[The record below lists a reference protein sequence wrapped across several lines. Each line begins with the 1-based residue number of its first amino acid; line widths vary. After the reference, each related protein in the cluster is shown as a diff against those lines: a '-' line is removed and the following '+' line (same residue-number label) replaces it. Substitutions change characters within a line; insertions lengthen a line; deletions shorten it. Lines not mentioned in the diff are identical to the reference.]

1 MKITYIRD
9 DTPAPEE
16 AKKHGQGR
24 SKKKGG
30 FVVLLIVLSFTMG
43 SLGSL
48 AMLTA
53 LPDSTLADLFL
64 KRENL
69 DVKVNRVENLVLEE
83 SSAITDVAQKVS
95 PAVVSISATTQ
106 VPQWYGGTAQASS
119 AGTGFIITSDG
130 LIVTNKH
137 VVSNDNAEYKVFLAD
152 GRDFVA
158 KIIDRD
164 PLNDLAIIKIEADSL
179 PTVELGD
186 SKELKTGQWVVAI
199 GNALG
204 EFSNSVTVGVIS
216 AKGRKI
222 TASGGGYAE
231 TLSDLIQ
238 TDAAINPG
246 NSGGPMVN
254 LRGQVVGINT
264 AVASGDA
271 QNIGFA
277 IPIDFAKKAI
287 DSVKSTG
294 EIRRP
299 MLGIRY
305 LPITKEVA
313 QANQLSVDYGIWVLR
328 GTERGAVAVIPSS
341 PADKAGIIEN
351 DIILD
356 IDGKRIDEKNSLLD
370 ILGTYNPDDKITLNV
385 IRKGQNIKVDVTLGV
400 MK

>member
-9 DTPAPEE
+9 DAPTP
-16 AKKHGQGR
+16 KD
-24 SKKKGG
+24 SKGSDHFHQKRKGG
-30 FVVLLIVLSFTMG
+30 FVVAILILSFVMG

-53 LPDSTLADLFL
+53 LPDSTLANLFL
-64 KRENL
+64 KRENF
-69 DVKVNRVENLVLEE
+69 DVKVNRVENLILEE

-95 PAVVSISATTQ
+95 PAVVSISANSQVQQWFGGSTTA
-106 VPQWYGGTAQASS
+106 TS

-137 VVSNDNAEYKVFLAD
+137 VVASDSAEYKVFLAD

-158 KIIDRD
+158 TVIDRD

-186 SKELKTGQWVVAI
+186 SKELKIGQWVVAI

-204 EFSNSVTVGVIS
+204 EFSNSVTVGVVS

-305 LPITKEVA
+305 LPITKEIA
-313 QANQLSVDYGIWVLR
+313 KANQLSVDYGVWVLR
-328 GTERGAVAVIPSS
+328 GTDRGAVAVIPSS

-356 IDGKRIDEKNSLLD
+356 IDGKRIDENNALLD
-370 ILGTYNPDDKITLNV
+370 ILSNYSPDDKITLSV
-385 IRKGQNIKVDVTLGV
+385 LRKGETMKIDVTLGV